1 MFESSINILD
11 GVIKGLIIGVAASAP
26 MGPVGVLII
35 QRTLNK
41 GRWYGFVT
49 GMGAAM
55 SDLFYA
61 VICAVGLGLIM
72 PFVEEHMPL
81 LQIGGSVLLF
91 VFGLY
96 TYRTKPKTDLPHKAG
111 KQKGSLIQNGLTGF
125 LVTVGNPLILFLFLA
140 LFARFNFVTPDDRIK
155 LGAGFIAL
163 FFGALGW
170 WLGLTYL
177 INKVRTQFDENRI
190 WMINR
195 TIGIIVMVVSLMSL
209 LFTITGKTLY

>member
-11 GVIKGLIIGVAASAP
+11 GVFKGLIIGVVASAP

-49 GMGAAM
+49 GLGAAI
-55 SDLFYA
+55 SDIFYA
-61 VICAVGLGLIM
+61 VLAAVGLGLVM
-72 PFVEEHMPL
+72 PFIERHTAI
-81 LQIGGSVLLF
+81 LQIVGSIMLF

-96 TYRTKPKTDLPHKAG
+96 TYRTRPNTNLPHKPG
-111 KQKGSLIQNGLTGF
+111 SQKGSLIQNGLTGF
-125 LVTVGNPLILFLFLA
+125 SVTFINPLILFLFLA
-140 LFARFNFVTPDDRIK
+140 LFARFNFITPDDPIK
-155 LGAGFIAL
+155 LSAGFISV
-163 FFGALGW
+163 FGGALSW
-170 WLGLTYL
+170 WMGLTYL
-177 INKVRTQFDENRI
+177 INKVRTRFDEDRI
-190 WMINR
+190 WMLNK